1 MRDLYNE
8 QGGRKASKAG
18 NEPASA
24 SRKGRLYAPAKR
36 FGGSL
41 LYISGCG
48 PSLDGTPVTGKL
60 GEGVTVE
67 QGYDHARDCML
78 NVLAVLK
85 REIGDLDLVKSTVK
99 VTTFVAST
107 PDFTQQPQVANGGT
121 QLLMDL
127 FGEEA
132 GAPSRSAVGMSVLP
146 GNMPVETEAIFEL
159 Q

>member
-1 MRDLYNE
+1 MSKVEEKL
-8 QGGRKASKAG
+8 QKLGMSLPQPPAKGG
-18 NEPASA
+18 
-24 SRKGRLYAPAKR
+24 LYAPAKR

-85 REIGDLDLVKSTVK
+85 REIGDLDLVKSAVK